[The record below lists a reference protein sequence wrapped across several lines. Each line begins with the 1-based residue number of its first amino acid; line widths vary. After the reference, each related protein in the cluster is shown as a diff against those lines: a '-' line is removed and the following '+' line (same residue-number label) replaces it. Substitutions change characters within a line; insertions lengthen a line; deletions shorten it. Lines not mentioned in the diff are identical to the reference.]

1 MIATAVK
8 IRDEELT
15 AEEEKEL
22 QEHFNYLKTEV
33 NKCEA
38 LS

>member
-1 MIATAVK
+1 MRATEVK

-15 AEEEKEL
+15 AEELKEL
-22 QEHFNYLKTEV
+22 QEYFNYLKTELK
-33 NKCEA
+33 KCEV